1 MFLETNPVLRWIVN
15 VRDFGLEYAVRRFYA
30 LYGGE
35 VVDIEDAQAQ
45 ARARVKVGALGVGT
59 VRSNRSFDPTPHPKR
74 ALPSS
79 IYAGAD
85 HGVYFPPEPG
95 DAVWVAFNHGDSEH
109 PHYVGSWWRNKSP
122 SGAASASEVPD
133 EFKMM
138 GEAAAPKKRGIK
150 TARGHGMIFSD
161 EKSAPYVAI
170 WTGEQQSP
178 GKSAF
183 RKNQITL
190 SDTEGVPNVKE
201 MTDTSVKAGVYANT
215 QYGHVLQLNDTD
227 KKIVLSGLRAD
238 PEASVA
244 NALIIEDATGKI
256 TIKTKAQQKVVIDDA
271 TNSITIDNLG
281 TAPAGAAGSV
291 NIFSKLATNVT
302 AGGVINL
309 AATGGI
315 SQAGGASPPTPPVPA
330 GASVETGAGAK
341 IINFAGA
348 VTETVGSFVQ
358 NAASVILNAP
368 IFTVNTVLATIGP
381 VPGFGITVLSLPF
394 PVVIIGDVA
403 TAKQL
408 LTADLLDWLEN
419 HTHIGNLGGNTPL
432 NPVDVALL
440 KDPSNPTLPNPLY
453 VSNSLVS

>member
-1 MFLETNPVLRWIVN
+1 MFLEANPVMRWIAN
-15 VRDFGLEYAVRRFYA
+15 IRDYGLEYAIRRYYG

-35 VVDIEDAQAQ
+35 VVDIEDTRSQ
-45 ARARVKVGALGVGT
+45 ARAKVKVGALGVGT
-59 VRSNRSFDPTPHPKR
+59 MRPNKSFDPDTHPKR

-79 IYAGAD
+79 IYAGPD

-95 DAVWVAFNHGDSEH
+95 DSVWVAFNHGDSDH
-109 PHYVGSWWRNKSP
+109 PHYVGSWWRNKSS
-122 SGAASASEVPD
+122 SGEAARSEVPA
-133 EFKMM
+133 EFKMLQA
-138 GEAAAPKKRGIK
+138 AAAPKKRGIK
-150 TARGHGMIFSD
+150 SAGGHGMIFSD
-161 EKSAPYVAI
+161 EESAPYVAI
-170 WTGEQQSP
+170 WSGEQQTV

-190 SDTEGVPNVKE
+190 SDTEGMPNVKE
-201 MTDTSVKAGVYANT
+201 TVDSSVKAGVYANT

-244 NALIIEDATGKI
+244 NALIIEDVTGKI
-256 TIKTKAQQKVVIDDA
+256 TIKTKTQQKIEIDDVTGA
-271 TNSITIDNLG
+271 INIDNL
-281 TAPAGAAGSV
+281 ASAGVGLININSKAATT
-291 NIFSKLATNVT
+291 IK

-309 AATGGI
+309 AAAGGI
-315 SQAGGASPPTPPVPA
+315 SQAGGAAPPTVVAPP

-358 NAASVILNAP
+358 NAASVIFTAP

-394 PVVIIGDVA
+394 PLVIIGDVA

-408 LTADLLDWLEN
+408 LTADIIDWLEN
-419 HTHIGNLGGNTPL
+419 HTHTGNMGAPTPL
-432 NPVDVALL
+432 TPADALLL
-440 KDPSNPTLPNPLY
+440 KDPSNPANPNPLY